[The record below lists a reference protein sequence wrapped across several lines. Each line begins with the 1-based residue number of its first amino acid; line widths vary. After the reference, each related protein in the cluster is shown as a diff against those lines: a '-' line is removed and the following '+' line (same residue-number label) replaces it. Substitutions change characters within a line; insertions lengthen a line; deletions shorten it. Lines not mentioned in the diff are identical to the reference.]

1 MRQILYMSSSTIAGD
16 KADLV
21 GLLQQ
26 SRHNNALHDITG
38 LLWSDGTH
46 FLQVIE
52 GPTAFVDAT
61 FGRIT
66 QDDRHY
72 DLSLQHNI
80 PIHERQFG
88 AWTMAHRRA
97 DDPVDAYDARMRR
110 LLNGASQRVRDPF
123 LALMATGSLDG

>member
-21 GLLQQ
+21 GILQQ

-88 AWTMAHRRA
+88 AWTMAHRRDAAPAQRRVAAGARSLSRA
-97 DDPVDAYDARMRR
+97 DGDGFAGR
-110 LLNGASQRVRDPF
+110 L
-123 LALMATGSLDG
+123 T

>member
-1 MRQILYMSSSTIAGD
+1 MRQILYMSSSTISGD

-21 GLLQQ
+21 GILER
-26 SRHNNALHDITG
+26 SRHNNALYGITG

-52 GPTAFVDAT
+52 GPTASIDAT
-61 FGRIT
+61 FDRILL
-66 QDDRHY
+66 DDRHH
-72 DLSLQHNI
+72 SLLVQHNI

-97 DDPVDAYDARMRR
+97 ADPVDTYDARMRR
-110 LLNGASQRVRDPF
+110 LLNGASQRVRSPF
-123 LALMATGSLDG
+123 LALMASGSLDG

>member
-1 MRQILYMSSSTIAGD
+1 MRQILYMSSSTISGD

-21 GLLQQ
+21 GILEQ
-26 SRHNNALHDITG
+26 SRHNNAFNGITG

-52 GPTAFVDAT
+52 GPTVSIDAT
-61 FGRIT
+61 FGRIVN
-66 QDDRHY
+66 DDRHH
-72 DLSLQHNI
+72 DLSLQHNL